1 MTNTNVSL
9 SHLRV
14 LSAAVEKGSFSAA
27 AEEIGITQS
36 GVSQSI
42 KHLEA
47 TLGVQLL
54 IRHRDGVAPTKLGK
68 AVLADARL
76 ALQAIERIRQACGAA
91 RGVPSGRIRLGSIS
105 SVAARML
112 PSILARFRKQYP
124 GVTIDLIEGTDI
136 EICEWVENAVVDLG
150 LTGET
155 GSKVQASP
163 VVEDDFVL
171 VVSCKHRLAGRRS
184 VRLADIAEE
193 PFLMSTSGCEPAIRR
208 IFDAADINPPIA
220 FRVRDPEA
228 LVNMVG
234 QGLGVTIMPQLSIA
248 DRVRGIVCVSIQP
261 RQERR
266 IVAITK
272 YDEPEMPAVEIL
284 KVMLMR
290 SKNAR

>member
-14 LSAAVEKGSFSAA
+14 LNAAIERGSFSAA

-47 TLGVQLL
+47 TLGAHLL
-54 IRHRDGVAPTKLGK
+54 IRHRDGVAPTELGK

-76 ALQAIERIRQACGAA
+76 ALQAIERIRQACSAA
-91 RGVPSGRIRLGSIS
+91 KGVPSGRIRLGSIS

-112 PSILARFRKQYP
+112 PSILARFRRQYP
-124 GVTIDLIEGTDI
+124 GVRIDLIEGTDT
-136 EICEWVENAVVDLG
+136 EIGEWVENAVVDLG

-155 GSKVQASP
+155 TPNVLASP
-163 VVEDDFVL
+163 VAEDDFVL
-171 VVSCKHRLAGRRS
+171 VVGARHRLAGRRS
-184 VRLADIAEE
+184 VRLADIAQE

-208 IFDAADINPPIA
+208 VFDAAGINPPIA

-234 QGLGVTIMPQLSIA
+234 QGLGVTIMPQLSIP
-248 DRVRGIVCVSIQP
+248 DRVRGVVCVSIQP

-266 IVAITK
+266 IVAITR
-272 YDEPEMPAVEIL
+272 YDQPEMPAVAIL

-290 SKNAR
+290 RKSSG